1 MSADRLSTLDASFL
15 HFEDAASHMHVACAM
30 VFDGDAPAYEELLEH
45 IESRLHLVP
54 RYRQRLAEVPFGQ
67 GRPKWVDDDRF
78 DLRYH
83 VRHTALPAPG
93 TEYELQV
100 LCGRVFSQQ
109 LRRDRPL
116 WENYLVEGLEGGR
129 FAILSKTHHAMV
141 DGISG
146 LDILSV
152 LFAPEEESADS
163 AKWSPRPAPS
173 RASLL
178 DESLVERSTTPVEI
192 FRGARALVRG
202 PRQVMSRLAEA
213 DGGGRAVGG
222 GGPQPAPA

>member
-1 MSADRLSTLDASFL
+1 MPSDRLSPLDASFL

-30 VFDGDAPAYEELLEH
+30 IFDGAAPDYEDLLEH
-45 IESRLHLVP
+45 IEQRLHLVP
-54 RYRQRLAEVPFGQ
+54 RYRQRLANVPLGQ
-67 GRPKWVDDDRF
+67 GRPKWVDDEHF

-83 VRHTALPAPG
+83 VRHTALPSPG

-100 LCGRVFSQQ
+100 LAGRVFSQQ

-116 WENYLVEGLEGGR
+116 WENWLVEGLEGDR
-129 FAILSKTHHAMV
+129 FAILSKTHHALV

-152 LFAPEEESADS
+152 LFAPDEEASDA
-163 AKWSPRPAPS
+163 AAWSPRPAPS

-178 DESLVERSTTPVEI
+178 DESLVERATQPFEI
-192 FRGARALVRG
+192 VRGARALLRG
-202 PRQVMSRLAEA
+202 PRQVFERVAETA
-213 DGGGRAVGG
+213 
-222 GGPQPAPA
+222 